1 MQIDLIFNLII
12 MLLLIIILYLM
23 WKITNLLQKNE
34 TGLSIKKKIEL
45 HEVTDQGIK
54 KGDIIPEFT
63 IIDPVNYKETAIP
76 SNTLQGG
83 FLLFTAVGCGECQKL
98 LEDLSIYNLRNM
110 NENIVVLSF
119 MPPEANV
126 IPDKDRKRHFSVIE
140 ELPGITHYIS
150 SVDTLEQLKFNQF
163 PLIMAIDYEGR
174 SLGTYHGNI
183 DVLRD
188 LSTWN
193 KM

>member
-1 MQIDLIFNLII
+1 MQIELVFNLILMI
-12 MLLLIIILYLM
+12 LLILILYFM

-45 HEVTDQGIK
+45 HQVTDQGIE
-54 KGDIIPEFT
+54 KGDILPDFT
-63 IIDPVNYKETAIP
+63 IINPVNHKETVIP
-76 SNTLQGG
+76 SNTLQDS
-83 FLLFTAVGCGECQKL
+83 FLLLTAVGCGECQKL
-98 LEDLSIYNLRNM
+98 LEDLSIYNLKNL
-110 NENIVVLSF
+110 NEKIVVLSF

-126 IPDKDRKRHFSVIE
+126 IPDIDRKNHFSALE
-140 ELPGITHYIS
+140 ELPEITHYIS
-150 SVDTLEQLKFNQF
+150 SVNTLEQLKFNQF
-163 PLIMAIDYEGR
+163 PLIMAIDFEGR

-183 DVLRD
+183 DILRD